1 MMWSLCQQSRI
12 PMALQTLWRYSSIL
26 DGDVSE
32 GDLFNSLF
40 VYCVLLHLFELSV
53 VLGNAIVDH

>member
-1 MMWSLCQQSRI
+1 
-12 PMALQTLWRYSSIL
+12 MALQTLWRYSSIP

-32 GDLFNSLF
+32 GNLFNSLF
-40 VYCVLLHLFELSV
+40 VYRVLLHLSELSV